1 MPNLLMIESW
11 VGASG
16 LVLPEKIKKMG
27 HRYTFVTRN
36 PEHYRNW
43 ATGAG
48 LFSGKENAEH
58 PAIALADK
66 VIVIET
72 NEKETL
78 LPELV
83 RLHRQERFN
92 GVLSC
97 CDYYLDAVAEAAE
110 ALDLPGAPPAS
121 VEVARQKHLM
131 REACL
136 RAGLPSPAFLATG
149 SLEEARRFADRI
161 GYPLVV
167 KAVDLCAGEE
177 VSCVYS
183 RADLDQAFR
192 SIENHPLNIRGQKRP
207 SEVLIEEYLEGEE
220 FSVETCTYRGVTAVI
235 GITDKSLIGHPYF
248 IESGVMHPA
257 PLKNSDR
264 TLLSKFVCR
273 ALTAVGYTHG
283 LTHTEVKLTKNG
295 PRIVEINVRMGGS
308 YLFEVIERVTGVDFC
323 EATVH
328 LALDR
333 LPNSTPQET
342 GIRSAA
348 LRFLL
353 PPADGTISAILGV
366 DSVLRDPDIIRVAVN
381 GVVGKKVRRPKDN
394 NDFIGHILA
403 VDRVGPGAREKAES
417 ACRQIQIVMS

>member
-1 MPNLLMIESW
+1 MANLLMIESW
-11 VGASG
+11 VGAGG

-27 HRYTFVTRN
+27 HGYTFVTRN
-36 PEHYRNW
+36 PDHYRNW
-43 ATGAG
+43 AREAG
-48 LFSGKENAEH
+48 LLSAKVRTEH

-66 VIVIET
+66 VVMMET
-72 NEKETL
+72 NDRETL
-78 LPELV
+78 LPGLV
-83 RLHRQERFN
+83 RLHRDERFD

-121 VEVARQKHLM
+121 VKVARQKHLM

-136 RAGLPSPAFLATG
+136 RAGLPGPAFLATG
-149 SLEEARRFADRI
+149 SLDEARRFADRI
-161 GYPLVV
+161 GFPLVV
-167 KAVDLCAGEE
+167 KAVHLCAGEQ
-177 VSCVYS
+177 VSCVYDQ
-183 RADLDQAFR
+183 AELDQAFQ
-192 SIENHPLNIRGQKRP
+192 SIAEQPLNIREQKRP

-220 FSVETCTYRGVTAVI
+220 FSVETCTYHGVTGVI
-235 GITDKSLIGHPYF
+235 GVTDKSLTGHPCF

-257 PLKNSDR
+257 PLKKSER
-264 TLLSKFVCR
+264 TLLSKFVCQ

-283 LTHTEVKLTKNG
+283 LTHTEVKLTKEG

-323 EATVH
+323 EATVN

-333 LPNSTPQET
+333 LPNITPQET

-353 PPADGTISAILGV
+353 PPDAGTISAILGV
-366 DSVLRDPDIIRVAVN
+366 DSVLRDPDIVRVAVN
-381 GVVGKKVRRPKDN
+381 DVVGKKVRPPKDN